1 MLPIDTYE
9 YRTGVV
15 EIYIALGGRFNLFNF
30 VEGISLA
37 LKLAFI

>member
-15 EIYIALGGRFNLFNF
+15 EIYIAKGGRFHLFNF
-30 VEGISLA
+30 VEGIRLY
-37 LKLAFI
+37 